1 MPYLS
6 LRAAIAVVLATS
18 VLHAHGA
25 FAQAQG
31 LKLDRAMAPTPSG
44 EELPTFVTADRLEG
58 LSETELEAM
67 GHAELRKGATTLYAD
82 RVRYLQ
88 EHDEAVAT
96 GNVRLLVKGDEI
108 TGPRLRMRLSETRG
122 IFNDPVFSLAPR
134 ALLDASEEADAEVT
148 AVGRAELPKI
158 RSRGEAV
165 AMRFEGP
172 DRYRMSEAHFT
183 TCKPGQ
189 DDWFV
194 NAEELHVDME
204 REVATARNFSLT
216 FLGAT
221 TPEFPY
227 FAFPI
232 NNARKS
238 GFLPPSLALSGKN
251 GPDITIPYYWNIAPN
266 YDATITPRYIAKRG
280 VQLLNEFR
288 YLRPHHEGMLR
299 YETLPS
305 DALADES
312 RWGVALR
319 DVSNWRNG
327 WSGRIDYAK
336 VSDDDY
342 FRDLSGNLSIA
353 TQTYLRQDGYV
364 QYSSRAG
371 WWNAR
376 GRIQKFQVLQ
386 DPLNP
391 LPIPYERVPQFTLN
405 ALNQDARFVD
415 LSMQGEFVA
424 FEHSSLQTGRRLT
437 AYPSVALPLSGPGG
451 YFKPKIGVHS
461 TWYNLSDFENAE
473 ERTPTRSLPIAS
485 LDAGL
490 FFEREMSWLGADW
503 LQTLEPRLYYLHVPF
518 RRQDDI
524 PLFDTTIADFN
535 YAQLFSENS
544 FVGGDRIADAN
555 QLTAG
560 FTSRFISPTSGQ
572 EVLRAF
578 IGQRYYFEDQRVT
591 LTEETEPRTSDTSPI
606 LASVAGR
613 VAPNW
618 AIETTTQY
626 GWSER
631 ELERFNAGVRYSP
644 APASVANISYRYTN
658 ANQTTIGAISAIDF
672 SAQWPLGRGWYGLG
686 RVNYDLNGG
695 GVVEQLAGF
704 EYNADCWILRAVLHK
719 FQTATDQETNVF
731 FIQLELNGF
740 SRLGSNPFD
749 TLRRNIPGYTATNL
763 VRPGETNAFD
773 RGETVSPWQTDNDG
787 NYGY

>member
-18 VLHAHGA
+18 VLHAHTA

-31 LKLDRAMAPTPSG
+31 LKFDRALAPTPSG
-44 EELPTFVTADRLEG
+44 EELPTFITADRLEG
-58 LSETELEAM
+58 LSETELEAV
-67 GHAELRKGATTLYAD
+67 GNAEFRKGATTLYAD

-134 ALLDASEEADAEVT
+134 ALLDDSEEAEAKRT
-148 AVGRAELPKI
+148 SVGRAELPGIK
-158 RSRGEAV
+158 SRGDAV

-172 DRYRMSEAHFT
+172 DRYRLSEAHFT

-227 FAFPI
+227 FAFPV

-251 GPDITIPYYWNIAPN
+251 GADITIPYYWNIAPN
-266 YDATITPRYIAKRG
+266 YDATITPRFIAKRG

-288 YLRPHHEGMLR
+288 YLQPHHEGMLR
-299 YETLPS
+299 YETLPN
-305 DALADES
+305 DALTEES
-312 RWGVALR
+312 RWGVAAR

-327 WSGRIDYAK
+327 WTGRVDYAK

-353 TQTYLRQDGYV
+353 TQTYLKQDGLI
-364 QYSSRAG
+364 QYTAPSG
-371 WWNAR
+371 WWHGY
-376 GRIQKFQVLQ
+376 GRLQKFQVLQ
-386 DPLNP
+386 DPLSP
-391 LPIPYERVPQFTLN
+391 LPIPYERMPQLVLN
-405 ALNQDARFVD
+405 MLNQDARFLD
-415 LSMQGEFVA
+415 LSMQGEFVS
-424 FEHSSLQTGRRLT
+424 FEHPTLQTGRRLT

-473 ERTPTRSLPIAS
+473 QRTPTRSLPIAS
-485 LDAGL
+485 IDTGL
-490 FFEREMSWLGADW
+490 FFEREMSWLGVDW

-524 PLFDTTIADFN
+524 PLFDTTVADFN
-535 YAQLFSENS
+535 YAQLFSENA
-544 FVGGDRIADAN
+544 FVGGDRISDAN

-578 IGQRYYFEDQRVT
+578 VGQRYYFDDQRVT

-606 LASVAGR
+606 LASIAGR

-695 GVVEQLAGF
+695 GAVEHLAGI

-719 FQTATDQETNVF
+719 FKTATDQETNVF

-773 RGETVSPWQTDNDG
+773 RGETVSPWQTHNDG